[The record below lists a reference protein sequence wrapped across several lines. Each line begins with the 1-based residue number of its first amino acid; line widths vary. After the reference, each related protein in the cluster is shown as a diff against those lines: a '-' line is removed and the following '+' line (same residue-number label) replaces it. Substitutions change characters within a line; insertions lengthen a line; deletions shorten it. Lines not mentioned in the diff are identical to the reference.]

1 MLFPERVESLRMKH
15 ESLDREVRMESRR
28 PLPDSTALKMLKLEK
43 LRVKEEME
51 RLGRA

>member
-15 ESLDREVRMESRR
+15 ETLDREVRTESRR
-28 PLPDSTALKMLKLEK
+28 PLPDATVLKRLKLEK
-43 LRVKEEME
+43 LRVKEEID